1 MSDICYAFLLWRCY
15 AEVVSDIFYE
25 VGCRCRGT
33 VVSEICDEGGCEGD
47 MQDRCL

>member
-25 VGCRCRGT
+25 VSCRGT

-47 MQDRCL
+47 IQDRCL